1 MALRPDRVEHLT
13 DLSYFMNET
22 AERGIVVIH
31 DTGGSG
37 AAMDDSSALVK
48 APAGIAT
55 TVSGTNPAGLL
66 LNDVVNLDLTR
77 QHINYAKDEVQK
89 GSKVLLLRRG
99 TVVTDQISG
108 TPTIG
113 ADAYVTRVGTISAT
127 AIEGVMTVFD
137 GTIPRPITPKVGRFL
152 STLDADGFA
161 KVEINIT

>member
-48 APAGIAT
+48 APAGIGT

-99 TVVTDQISG
+99 TVVTDQVSG

-113 ADAYVTRVGTISAT
+113 ADAYITRLGSISAT
-127 AIEGVMTVFD
+127 AEES
-137 GTIPRPITPKVGRFL
+137 TIAVVGGGIAVEVTPKVGKFL
-152 STLDADGFA
+152 STLDADGYA

>member
-1 MALRPDRVEHLT
+1 MALRPDRNEHLT

-37 AAMDDSSALVK
+37 SAMDDSSAKVK
-48 APAGIAT
+48 KPTAGAS
-55 TVSGTNPAGLL
+55 VSGTEPAGLL

-77 QHINYAKDEVQK
+77 QHLNYAKDEVQQ

-99 TVVTDQISG
+99 TVVTDQVSG

-113 ADAYVTRVGTISAT
+113 ADAFVCSAGTISAT
-127 AIEGVMTVFD
+127 AQNGVLLNAN
-137 GTIPRPITPKVGRFL
+137 GGIATPKIGKFL

>member
-22 AERGIVVIH
+22 AERGVVVIH

-37 AAMDDSSALVK
+37 AAMDDSSAKVK
-48 APAGIAT
+48 KPAGIGT
-55 TVSGTNPAGLL
+55 SLSGTNPAGLL

-77 QHINYAKDEVQK
+77 QHLNYAKDEVQQ
-89 GSKVLLLRRG
+89 GGKVLLLRRG

-113 ADAYVTRVGTISAT
+113 ADAYVTRLGTISAS
-127 AIEGVMTVFD
+127 AEEGIMSVFD
-137 GTIPRPITPKVGRFL
+137 GGVPRPITPKVGKFL

-161 KVEINIT
+161 KVDINIT

>member
-1 MALRPDRVEHLT
+1 MALRPDRNEHLT

-22 AERGIVVIH
+22 AERGVVVIH

-37 AAMDDSSALVK
+37 SAMDDSSAKVK
-48 APAGIAT
+48 KPTSAS
-55 TVSGTNPAGLL
+55 VSGTNPAGLL
-66 LNDVVNLDLTR
+66 LNDVVSLDLTR
-77 QHINYAKDEVQK
+77 QHLNYAKDEVQQ

-113 ADAYVTRVGTISAT
+113 ADAFVCSAGTISAT
-127 AIEGVMTVFD
+127 AQNGVLLD
-137 GTIPRPITPKVGRFL
+137 ANGGTATPKVGKFL